1 MFYYSV
7 DKWRQLNG
15 FHTATEISQQ
25 PELWTDAL
33 NHIESNIEYI
43 RGFLK
48 DALDKDGLRVIF
60 TGAGSSSYIG
70 DLVTPFLNS
79 KERYI
84 YESIPT
90 TSIVTNP
97 DVYFKTDIP
106 TLLVSFARS
115 GDSPES
121 IAVYNLANQ
130 LINDVK
136 HVFITCN
143 KDGQLSKISEGNE
156 NILLIL
162 MPEKSNDKGFAMTSS
177 FSCMTLTSLL
187 IFNLD
192 NFEYLKEQVIKM
204 VDIGKQIIENGLN
217 DLKTIID
224 TDFER
229 IVYLSSSNFNGLA
242 KESSLKLLEL
252 TRGQIVTLS
261 ETAVGFRHGP
271 KSIIDD
277 NTIIF
282 VYISDHS
289 YTRKYESDLL
299 NEIYNDDGNHKIVAI
314 SNKFYSEISEICN
327 CYISLDKYG
336 FNIDEEGLLSL
347 LYLIFA
353 QIFALFVSIK
363 TSVEPDNPNPS
374 GKVNRVVKG
383 INIYKFQ

>member
-25 PELWTDAL
+25 PELWTDVL
-33 NHIESNIEYI
+33 NHIESNMEYI
-43 RGFLK
+43 RDFLK
-48 DALDKDGLRVIF
+48 NALNKHGLRVIF

-79 KERYI
+79 KERFI

-97 DVYFKTDIP
+97 DVYFKKDTP

-130 LINDVK
+130 LIKDVK
-136 HVFITCN
+136 HIFITCN
-143 KDGQLSKISEGNE
+143 KNGQLSKISEGNE

-192 NFEYLKEQVIKM
+192 NFQYLKDQVMKM

-224 TDFER
+224 SDFKR
-229 IVYLSSSNFNGLA
+229 IVYLSSNNFYGLA

-252 TRGQIVTLS
+252 TRGQVVTLS

-282 VYISDHS
+282 VYISEHS
-289 YTRKYESDLL
+289 YTRKYEIDLL

-314 SNKFYSEISEICN
+314 SNKFYSEINEVCN
-327 CYISLDKYG
+327 NYISLDKYG
-336 FNIDEEGLLSL
+336 LNIDEEGLLSL

-353 QIFALFVSIK
+353 QIFALFISIK
-363 TSVEPDNPNPS
+363 TKVEPDNPNPS

-383 INIYKFQ
+383 INIYKYQ